1 MSCATIA
8 ETHQKAK
15 KEHRCNWCGQQ
26 ILVGEVYLRSR
37 VVYEGEPQNNKLHL
51 ECADAAAE
59 DYREWG
65 EGYMPYENE
74 RPSSAKGKFSN
85 DK

>member
-1 MSCATIA
+1 MSCSVIGESTR
-8 ETHQKAK
+8 TAK

-26 ILVGEVYLRSR
+26 IVVGEVYLRSR
-37 VVYEGEPQNNKLHL
+37 VVFEGEPQNSKLHL

-59 DYREWG
+59 DFREFG

-74 RPSSAKGKFSN
+74 RPAKSQPSGSGGT
-85 DK
+85 